1 MPLGN
6 RLKLSVRGKTKVKES
21 DKAFVLWLTGL
32 SGSGKT
38 TLADR
43 IYEFISKKGLSVEKL
58 DGDILRGFFPA
69 TGFTRQQRD
78 EHIKRVGFMASMLE
92 KHGVIVVASFISPY
106 RNARQFVRDVCKN
119 FIEVYVHAPLDV
131 CEKRDVK
138 GLYTRARAG
147 QIKNFTGLD
156 DPYEE
161 PEKPDI
167 IVNTNEQSVDE
178 SASVII
184 DFIGK
189 YL

>member
-1 MPLGN
+1 
-6 RLKLSVRGKTKVKES
+6 
-21 DKAFVLWLTGL
+21 VLWLTGL
-32 SGSGKT
+32 SGAGKS

-43 IYEFISKKGLSVEKL
+43 IYEFINKKGLSAEKL
-58 DGDILRGFFPA
+58 DGDILRGLFPS
-69 TGFTRQQRD
+69 TGFTRAQRD
-78 EHIKRVGFMASMLE
+78 EHIKRVGFMASILE

-106 RNARQFVRDVCKN
+106 RQARRFVRDLCSN
-119 FIEVYVHAPLDV
+119 FIEVYVQAPLEV

-161 PEKPDI
+161 PQNPEI
-167 IVNTNEQSVDE
+167 IVNTDEQKVDE
-178 SASVII
+178 SISVII

>member
-1 MPLGN
+1 MARPA
-6 RLKLSVRGKTKVKES
+6 
-21 DKAFVLWLTGL
+21 KAFVLWLTGL

-38 TLADR
+38 TLANR
-43 IYEFISKKGLSVEKL
+43 IYEFIEKRGLSVEKL
-58 DGDILRGFFPA
+58 DGDILRGLFPS
-69 TGFTRQQRD
+69 TGFTRAQRD
-78 EHIKRVGFMASMLE
+78 EHIKRVGFMASILE

-106 RNARQFVRDVCKN
+106 RQARRLVRDMCSN
-119 FIEVYVHAPLDV
+119 FIEVYVQAPLDV

-161 PEKPDI
+161 PQNPELI
-167 IVNTNEQSVDE
+167 INTDEQTVDE
-178 SASVII
+178 SVSVII

>member
-1 MPLGN
+1 MARPA
-6 RLKLSVRGKTKVKES
+6 
-21 DKAFVLWLTGL
+21 KAFVLWLTGL

-38 TLADR
+38 TLANR
-43 IYEFISKKGLSVEKL
+43 TYEYIEKRGLSVEKL
-58 DGDILRGFFPA
+58 DGDILRGLFPS
-69 TGFTRQQRD
+69 TGFSRAQRD
-78 EHIKRVGFMASMLE
+78 EHIKRVGFMASILE

-106 RNARQFVRDVCKN
+106 RQARRFVRDMCSN
-119 FIEVYVHAPLDV
+119 FIEVYVQAPLDV

-161 PEKPDI
+161 PQNLELI
-167 IVNTNEQSVDE
+167 INTDEQTVDE
-178 SASVII
+178 SVSVII

>member
-1 MPLGN
+1 LARPA
-6 RLKLSVRGKTKVKES
+6 
-21 DKAFVLWLTGL
+21 KAFVLWLTGL

-38 TLADR
+38 TLANR
-43 IYEFISKKGLSVEKL
+43 TYEYIEKRGLSVEKL
-58 DGDILRGFFPA
+58 DGDILRGLFPS
-69 TGFTRQQRD
+69 TGFSRAQRD
-78 EHIKRVGFMASMLE
+78 EHIKRVGFMASILE

-106 RNARQFVRDVCKN
+106 RQARRFVRDMCSN
-119 FIEVYVHAPLDV
+119 FIEVYVQAPLDV

-161 PEKPDI
+161 PQNLELI
-167 IVNTNEQSVDE
+167 INTDEQTVDE
-178 SASVII
+178 SVSVII

>member
-1 MPLGN
+1 
-6 RLKLSVRGKTKVKES
+6 
-21 DKAFVLWLTGL
+21 VLWLTGL

-38 TLADR
+38 TLANR
-43 IYEFISKKGLSVEKL
+43 IYEYIEKRGLSVEKL
-58 DGDILRGFFPA
+58 DGDILRGLFPS
-69 TGFTRQQRD
+69 TGFSRAQRD
-78 EHIKRVGFMASMLE
+78 EHIKRVGFMASILE

-106 RNARQFVRDVCKN
+106 RQARRFVRDMSSN
-119 FIEVYVHAPLDV
+119 FIEVYVQAPLDV

-147 QIKNFTGLD
+147 EIKNFTGLD

-161 PEKPDI
+161 PQNPELI
-167 IVNTNEQSVDE
+167 INTDEQTVDE
-178 SASVII
+178 SVSVII

>member
-1 MPLGN
+1 
-6 RLKLSVRGKTKVKES
+6 
-21 DKAFVLWLTGL
+21 VLWLTGL

-38 TLADR
+38 TLANS
-43 IYEFISKKGLSVEKL
+43 IYEFINKKGLSAEKL
-58 DGDILRGFFPA
+58 DGDILRGLFPS
-69 TGFTRQQRD
+69 TGFTRAQRD
-78 EHIKRVGFMASMLE
+78 EHIKRVGFMASILE

-106 RNARQFVRDVCKN
+106 RNARRFVRDMCNN
-119 FIEVYVHAPLDV
+119 FIEVYVRAPLEV
-131 CEKRDVK
+131 CEKRDIK

-161 PEKPDI
+161 PQNPEI
-167 IVNTNEQSVDE
+167 IVNTDEQNVDE

>member
-1 MPLGN
+1 M
-6 RLKLSVRGKTKVKES
+6 
-21 DKAFVLWLTGL
+21 LWLTGL

-38 TLADR
+38 TLANR
-43 IYEFISKKGLSVEKL
+43 TYEYIEKRGLSVEKL
-58 DGDILRGFFPA
+58 DGDILRGLFPS
-69 TGFTRQQRD
+69 TGFSRAQRD
-78 EHIKRVGFMASMLE
+78 EHIKRVGFMASILE

-106 RNARQFVRDVCKN
+106 RQARRFVRDMCSN
-119 FIEVYVHAPLDV
+119 FIEVYVQAPLDV

-161 PEKPDI
+161 PQNLELI
-167 IVNTNEQSVDE
+167 INTDEQTVDE
-178 SASVII
+178 SVSVII

>member
-1 MPLGN
+1 M
-6 RLKLSVRGKTKVKES
+6 
-21 DKAFVLWLTGL
+21 LWLTGL

-38 TLADR
+38 TLANS
-43 IYEFISKKGLSVEKL
+43 IYEFINKKGLSAEKL
-58 DGDILRGFFPA
+58 DGDILRGLFPS
-69 TGFTRQQRD
+69 TGFTRAQRD
-78 EHIKRVGFMASMLE
+78 EHIKRVGFMASILE

-106 RNARQFVRDVCKN
+106 RNARRFVRDMCNN
-119 FIEVYVHAPLDV
+119 FIEVYVRAPLEV
-131 CEKRDVK
+131 CEKRDIK

-161 PEKPDI
+161 PQNPEI
-167 IVNTNEQSVDE
+167 IVNTDEQNVDE

>member
-1 MPLGN
+1 LTRPA
-6 RLKLSVRGKTKVKES
+6 
-21 DKAFVLWLTGL
+21 KAFVLWLTGL

-38 TLADR
+38 TLANR
-43 IYEFISKKGLSVEKL
+43 IYEYIEKRGLSVEKL
-58 DGDILRGFFPA
+58 DGDILRGLFPS
-69 TGFTRQQRD
+69 TGFSRAQRD
-78 EHIKRVGFMASMLE
+78 EHIKRVGFMASILE

-106 RNARQFVRDVCKN
+106 RQARRFVRDMSSN
-119 FIEVYVHAPLDV
+119 FIEVYVQAPLDV

-147 QIKNFTGLD
+147 EIKNFTGLD

-161 PEKPDI
+161 PQNPELI
-167 IVNTNEQSVDE
+167 INTDEQTVDE
-178 SASVII
+178 SVSVII

>member
-1 MPLGN
+1 MARPA
-6 RLKLSVRGKTKVKES
+6 
-21 DKAFVLWLTGL
+21 KAFVLWLTVL

-38 TLADR
+38 TLANR
-43 IYEFISKKGLSVEKL
+43 TYEYIEKRGLSVEKL
-58 DGDILRGFFPA
+58 DGDILRGLFPS
-69 TGFTRQQRD
+69 TGFSRAQRD
-78 EHIKRVGFMASMLE
+78 EHIKRVGFMASILE

-106 RNARQFVRDVCKN
+106 RQARRFVRDMCSN
-119 FIEVYVHAPLDV
+119 FIEVYVQAPLDV

-161 PEKPDI
+161 PQNLELI
-167 IVNTNEQSVDE
+167 INTDEQTVDE
-178 SASVII
+178 SVSVII